1 MELGFVQ
8 KGSGTTGSTA
18 DHTMADCHFL
28 CGNGEAALALQEA
41 QNLLEG
47 SGPFPGLP
55 VLPTKTKL
63 TFRSPKP
70 HTAVKQRARR
80 GLWEAAF

>member
-28 CGNGEAALALQEA
+28 CGKGEAALALQEA
-41 QNLLEG
+41 
-47 SGPFPGLP
+47 
-55 VLPTKTKL
+55 
-63 TFRSPKP
+63 
-70 HTAVKQRARR
+70 
-80 GLWEAAF
+80 